1 MSTFTHIPNVFTS
14 KLIAKLKNHPKRVV
28 FVEGED
34 IRVLRAAEQL
44 VAHECVLP
52 VVLGDRDR
60 IRALAADND
69 ISLNFINVLNP
80 EKSRELD
87 RFASMFEKSSRVRG
101 VDIPNGREF
110 VIRPAYFASMMAQ
123 YGLVDGLIGGNMS
136 MPSTLF
142 RALIQT
148 IKPMPQ
154 VPKIFSTIVLV
165 APHLKNFGI
174 NGTLILADCGL
185 IPEPTVEQL
194 AVMAVETGKFTRR
207 YTEIRPEIA
216 LLSHST
222 RGSSGTQGAQRVAA
236 ATRLAQTMAKDQ
248 HLDLDI
254 DGELQADVALDPKA
268 AEIKLPEQI
277 ARPGS
282 HVLIFPNL
290 DSAHIA
296 LMLLTHCAD
305 AQNYGQFIMGL
316 SRPAAQIPRTS
327 SEETIFGTALT
338 VGYEAIKFH
347 ELYPEGEV

>member
-52 VVLGDRDR
+52 VLLGDRDR

-110 VIRPAYFASMMAQ
+110 VTRPAYFAAMMAQ